1 MTSGAFS
8 LLGLLG
14 DEAVMAWAW
23 RVPFLASAVLIV
35 VGLLIRHQLP
45 ETEAFTEEVATGE
58 QVAGAPVVA
67 LVRKHWVV
75 CLLSIAAFLVP
86 VSGYYIVATFFSAYG
101 ADTLQLSTT
110 TIANAGMGA
119 SVIAVVCTPIA
130 AIVADRYG
138 VRAVTLVGLVLHLVV
153 AVPIFLLLSHG
164 TALTFYLAC
173 SLGMFVSTIAYA
185 TIGTLVA
192 GWYPAGVRQT
202 GVSLTY
208 QLTGVL
214 GGLVPASAQSLSIAS
229 SNGWTLVLVLFVVM
243 SAISLFA
250 VAIRRTPSQL
260 VTDPEGATA

>member
-1 MTSGAFS
+1 MWIFAVESAPPRRRALFGSFTQMGSGLGAFMTSGAFS

-45 ETEAFTEEVATGE
+45 ETEAFTEEVAT
-58 QVAGAPVVA
+58 
-67 LVRKHWVV
+67 
-75 CLLSIAAFLVP
+75 
-86 VSGYYIVATFFSAYG
+86 FFSAYG
-101 ADTLQLSTT
+101 ADALQLSTT
-110 TIANAGMGA
+110 TIGNAGMGA

-130 AIVADRYG
+130 VIVADRYG

-164 TALTFYLAC
+164 TALTLAC